1 MPHAWH
7 NTYYSDR
14 YIKALNQQLD
24 RRNLHCIQ
32 TLARAMMEENS
43 IDNNT
48 AGYDYIDDMTKSEDQ
63 KMPTMLASSTTQ
75 LSDDYLHMQ
84 LNASYH
90 SNSAIRVNISH
101 REQEGVQNQEIS
113 FAQGK
118 RNKCLIAISLL
129 IGVLLVMT
137 FVAIALSM
145 FSYRVHVSDS
155 VSIHDLNTLSD
166 QLSHLA
172 YVTQENISQVL
183 VQLSENHD
191 KFISLQSQLTSLQ
204 TQLNCGPGQWHR
216 VAYFDMSD
224 PGEQCPPDWR
234 EYNTSGIR
242 ACGRQTGGCTSKTY
256 TTNSQL
262 YSKVCGRALGY
273 QFGHT
278 DVFYNRQVDIDSDY
292 VDGLSIT
299 HGRPRTHIWTF
310 AAGLSQNLIPGM
322 EHFACPCLAAES
334 GFTHQ
339 TPPQYVGDNY
349 FCESGNPTNMAFQT
363 RLYTSDPLWDGQL
376 CEGQCCS
383 NGTSPP
389 WFSVEL
395 SNPTTNNIEV
405 RICGTDTP
413 DKEDIPIK
421 LLELYIQ

>member
-1 MPHAWH
+1 
-7 NTYYSDR
+7 
-14 YIKALNQQLD
+14 
-24 RRNLHCIQ
+24 
-32 TLARAMMEENS
+32 MEEN
-43 IDNNT
+43 NNT
-48 AGYDYIDDMTKSEDQ
+48 ASYDYIDENLFVAKSED
-63 KMPTMLASSTTQ
+63 KGMSTMQASSTSQ
-75 LSDDYLHMQ
+75 PPDDFVHMQ

-90 SNSAIRVNISH
+90 SNSAIKVNISH
-101 REQEGVQNQEIS
+101 GEQEGSQDQQRTL
-113 FAQGK
+113 AQRK
-118 RNKCLIAISLL
+118 KNKCLIAMTSLL

-137 FVAIALSM
+137 FTATALSM
-145 FSYRVHVSDS
+145 FSYSIRVSDS
-155 VSIHDLNTLSD
+155 VSIHDLNMLSD
-166 QLSHLA
+166 QLSHLD
-172 YVTQENISQVL
+172 YVTKENLSQVL
-183 VQLSENHD
+183 VQLRENHD
-191 KFISLQSQLTSLQ
+191 KFVSLQSQLANLQ

-216 VAYFDMSD
+216 VAYFDMGD
-224 PGEQCPPDWR
+224 PGEQCPPNWR
-234 EYNTSGIR
+234 EYNTRGIR
-242 ACGRQTGGCTSKTY
+242 ACGRQTGGCTSKIY
-256 TTNSQL
+256 TTHNQV

-299 HGRPRTHIWTF
+299 HGTPRTHIWTF

-334 GFTHQ
+334 GFTRQ

-349 FCESGNPTNMAFQT
+349 FCESGNPTMAFRT
-363 RLYTSDPLWDGQL
+363 RLYTSDPLWDGEQ

-383 NGTSPP
+383 NGTSLP

-395 SNPTTNNIEV
+395 SNSTTDDIEV

-413 DKEDIPIK
+413 NNEDVPIK

>member
-1 MPHAWH
+1 MLYAWH
-7 NTYYSDR
+7 FYSDR
-14 YIKALNQQLD
+14 WVYKATQLAAGQIIA
-24 RRNLHCIQ
+24 RIRNQ
-32 TLARAMMEENS
+32 TLARAVMEE
-43 IDNNT
+43 NNT
-48 AGYDYIDDMTKSEDQ
+48 AGYDYIDENLFMTKSED
-63 KMPTMLASSTTQ
+63 KSMSTILASSTSQ
-75 LSDDYLHMQ
+75 PPDDYLHMQ

-90 SNSAIRVNISH
+90 SNSAIKVNISH
-101 REQEGVQNQEIS
+101 GEQEGLQEQKMT
-113 FAQGK
+113 FAQRK
-118 RNKCLIAISLL
+118 WSKCLMAMMSLL
-129 IGVLLVMT
+129 IGVLLAMT

-145 FSYRVHVSDS
+145 FSYRVHVRNS
-155 VSIHDLNTLSD
+155 VSIHDLNVLSD

-172 YVTQENISQVL
+172 YVTQENLSQAI

-191 KFISLQSQLTSLQ
+191 KFISLQSQLRNLQ
-204 TQLNCGPGQWHR
+204 TQLNCGPGKWHR
-216 VAYFDMSD
+216 VAHFDMSN

-242 ACGRQTGGCTSKTY
+242 ACGRQTGGCTSEIY
-256 TTNSQL
+256 TTHNQL
-262 YSKVCGRALGY
+262 YSKICGRALGY
-273 QFGHT
+273 QYGHT

-299 HGRPRTHIWTF
+299 HGTPRTHIWTF

-334 GFTHQ
+334 GFIRQ

-349 FCESGNPTNMAFQT
+349 FCESGNPTMGFQT
-363 RLYTSDPLWDGQL
+363 KLYTSDPLWDGEQ

-389 WFSVEL
+389 WFSMEL
-395 SNPTTNNIEV
+395 SNSTTDDIEV
-405 RICGTDTP
+405 RICGTDIP
-413 DKEDIPIK
+413 DNEDIPIK